1 MSSLHEALF
10 VVNRCF
16 SEFAVTASFL
26 MSPILEKLIGKDFLM
41 QTSQRE
47 KNSCLRGP
55 IPEKDI
61 SYFNYSI
68 FPDYMCCILE
78 AVICELMRF

>member
-10 VVNRCF
+10 VVIRCF

-47 KNSCLRGP
+47 KKLMFER
-55 IPEKDI
+55 
-61 SYFNYSI
+61 SYS
-68 FPDYMCCILE
+68 
-78 AVICELMRF
+78 